1 MSTIN
6 GNITDLSA
14 NFIPEVW
21 LDWLYEKTTETNAFL
36 RSGIIKNDPVMGPLL
51 LEKGYYATR
60 PHVQH
65 IDTNLKSQKWSNKND
80 ITVNSLGSFTDNQVK
95 IYEAQAFGNSDFDD
109 LITGAKTIEQI
120 TASFAD
126 YWASIDEKRLMQV
139 LKIAFMNDSIK
150 AAKSFHVGAEAEFK
164 AEDFVKAM
172 ARMGDVSAGKPNAM
186 AVNSATYNFMLAQNL
201 IDFTA
206 PSVGALP
213 IASYNGLAI
222 VQDDQVPL
230 TSDGKTLAYIFA
242 PGSMDYSIATPTNG
256 VTVDRDNLKQ
266 GGVQA
271 IAQKRVATISVAGT
285 SADMAVHANP
295 ADWKEAIEAGTE
307 ALYKP
312 TNDVRDISVIEYGFA
327 IDKDFVVP
335 GINTTDTT
343 PATGDADS
351 STGTAKTGTA
361 TTK

>member
-6 GNITDLSA
+6 GQVTDLSA
-14 NFIPEVW
+14 NFIPEIW
-21 LDWLYEKTTETNAFL
+21 LDYLYELTTETNAFL
-36 RSGIIKNDPVMGPLL
+36 NSGIIKNDATMGPMLL
-51 LEKGYYATR
+51 QRGYYATR

-65 IDTNLKSQKWSNKND
+65 IDTNLNSQKWDNKHD
-80 ITVNSLGSFTDNQVK
+80 ITVNALDSFTDNQVK

-109 LITGAKTIEQI
+109 LITGAKTIDQI
-120 TASFAD
+120 TSQFAT

-139 LKIAFMNDSIK
+139 LKIAFMNETIK

-186 AVNSATYNFMLAQNL
+186 AVNSATYNFMLSQNL
-201 IDFTA
+201 IDFTQ

-213 IASYNGLAI
+213 IGSYNGLAI

-230 TSDGKTLAYIFA
+230 TVDGKTIAYIFA
-242 PGSMDYSIATPTNG
+242 PGSVDYSIATPANG

-266 GGVQA
+266 GGIQA
-271 IAQKRVATISVAGT
+271 IAQKRVATIQVAGT
-285 SADMAVHANP
+285 SADLSVHSQP
-295 ADWKEAIEAGTE
+295 DTWKEAIDDGTE
-307 ALYKP
+307 ALFKP
-312 TNDVRDISVIEYGFA
+312 TNDVRNISVIEYGFT

-335 GINTTDTT
+335 GVNTTGGSKTST
-343 PATGDADS
+343 PKSANSVDS
-351 STGTAKTGTA
+351 STDGTKAK
-361 TTK
+361 